1 MILLLSSCIGS
12 ETVEDSSGLV
22 YITVEK
28 CLVLKPGSNPKCR
41 SEVQPI
47 AWPQPRDKKWND
59 SGPGEKRK
67 AVRTKKRSKA
77 VLIQ

>member
-12 ETVEDSSGLV
+12 ETVEDSFGLV
-22 YITVEK
+22 YMAVEK

-47 AWPQPRDKKWND
+47 AWPQPRDKKWNG
-59 SGPGEKRK
+59 SGPGEKRSQSGRRRE
-67 AVRTKKRSKA
+67 AR
-77 VLIQ
+77 QF